1 MPKAKNIESVVK
13 LKEKL
18 ERAKGLVLTDYT
30 GLTHKQ
36 LEDLHK
42 TVKKVGA
49 EYLVVKN
56 SLLSI
61 ASDKKETSVGPTAV
75 LFAYEDELAPIKEL
89 FRFIKTNQLPKVK
102 AGTISGQTYDGQ
114 QVATLATIP
123 SKEALYGIVVSRLN
137 SPLYGLAYSLNSNL
151 QKLVYTL
158 GQIKKN

>member
-1 MPKAKNIESVVK
+1 MPKAKNIDTVAK

-42 TVKKVGA
+42 TLNKVGA

-61 ASDKKETSVGPTAV
+61 ASEKKETSVGPTAV
-75 LFAYEDELAPIKEL
+75 MFAYGDELAPVKEL
-89 FRFIKTNQLPKVK
+89 YKFIKANTLPKVK
-102 AGTISGQTYDGQ
+102 GGTINNNSYEAGQIAQ
-114 QVATLATIP
+114 LATIP
-123 SKEALYGIVVSRLN
+123 SQEVLYGQVVSGLS
-137 SPLYGLAYSLNSNL
+137 SPLYGLAYTLNANL
-151 QKLVYTL
+151 QKLVYVL
-158 GQIKKN
+158 GQIKKA